1 MGITLYGYRI
11 VRIFS
16 LYTRVP
22 LDYNSNI
29 ILYDLKGVTFMNG
42 NDNLST
48 RAYLAIGMM
57 LFALFFGAG
66 NLIFPAA
73 LGQHAGDNVGWALLG
88 FVLTGVGLPLLGVV
102 AMGYSSCKDVEELAS
117 RVHPI
122 YGLLYTISLYLSIG
136 PMFATPRTGTV
147 AYEIAI
153 KTFADGLHMNMEPI
167 FLALFFGISL
177 WLSISPQKLV
187 NRIGN
192 ILTPALLLV
201 ILLLIVKSFIT
212 PLGGYAVP
220 QPSYG
225 DAPTAVLQG
234 FLDGYNTMDALA
246 SVVFAILVIDFV
258 RLSGATSRAVITKT
272 VMEVGAI
279 AVGLLGIVYVFIANI
294 GATSVERFGL
304 FETGAPVL
312 SVSANYLFGEF
323 GQIILAIIVLL
334 ACLSTSIGLITSCG
348 TYFHKLTPKI
358 SYKLYV
364 VIFSVAAFGLSMF
377 GLKTIISAAIPVLM
391 LLYPLTIVIILL
403 ALLHNVFGGR
413 RCVYVWTVAF
423 TMISALMTGLETAG
437 IAPTALEQLFAQYIP
452 FQSAGMG
459 WVSFAVLGFV
469 VGLIHKG
476 LASDN
481 K

>member
-1 MGITLYGYRI
+1 MDG
-11 VRIFS
+11 
-16 LYTRVP
+16 
-22 LDYNSNI
+22 
-29 ILYDLKGVTFMNG
+29 KE
-42 NDNLST
+42 NLSL

-73 LGQHAGDNVGWALLG
+73 LGQHAGSNVGWALAG
-88 FVLTGVGLPLLGVV
+88 FVLTGVGLPLLGVM
-102 AMGYSSCKDVEELAS
+102 AMGYSGCKDVEELAG

-122 YGLLYTISLYLSIG
+122 YGLIYTVALYLSIG

-153 KTFADGLHMNMEPI
+153 KPFLQGMTLDMQPL
-167 FLALFFGISL
+167 FLAIFFGVSL

-201 ILLLIVKSFIT
+201 ILLLIIKSFMT

-220 QPSYG
+220 QPAYG

-279 AVGLLGIVYVFIANI
+279 AVSLLGIVYVFIANI

-304 FETGAPVL
+304 FDTGAPVL

-413 RCVYVWTVAF
+413 RCVYAWTMAF

-437 IAPTALEQLFAQYIP
+437 IAPVALEQLFTQYIP
-452 FQSAGMG
+452 FQAAGMG

-476 LASDN
+476 LVSEN

>member
-1 MGITLYGYRI
+1 M
-11 VRIFS
+11 
-16 LYTRVP
+16 YTRVP

-153 KTFADGLHMNMEPI
+153 KPFADGLHMNMEPI

-364 VIFSVAAFGLSMF
+364 VIFSLAAFGLSMF
-377 GLKTIISAAIPVLM
+377 GLKTIISAAVLM

>member
-1 MGITLYGYRI
+1 MDGTG
-11 VRIFS
+11 
-16 LYTRVP
+16 
-22 LDYNSNI
+22 
-29 ILYDLKGVTFMNG
+29 
-42 NDNLST
+42 NLST
-48 RAYLAIGMM
+48 RAYWAIGMM

-102 AMGYSSCKDVEELAS
+102 AMGYSGCKDVEELAG

-122 YGLLYTISLYLSIG
+122 YGLLYTVALYLSIG
-136 PMFATPRTGTV
+136 PMFAIPRTGTV

-153 KTFADGLHMNMEPI
+153 RPFAEGLNMNMEPI
-167 FLALFFGISL
+167 FLAIFFGLSL

-192 ILTPALLLV
+192 ILTPALLFV

-212 PLGGYAVP
+212 PLGGYSMP
-220 QPSYG
+220 QPAYG

-258 RLSGATSRAVITKT
+258 RLSGATSRDVITKT

-279 AVGLLGIVYVFIANI
+279 AVALLGVVYIFIANI

-304 FETGAPVL
+304 FDTGAPVL
-312 SVSANYLFGEF
+312 SVSSQYLFGDF
-323 GQIILAIIVLL
+323 GEIVLAIIVLL

-364 VIFSVAAFGLSMF
+364 VIFSVAAFAFSMF

-391 LLYPLTIVIILL
+391 LLYPLTIVIIFL
-403 ALLHNVFGGR
+403 ALGHNVFGGR
-413 RCVYVWTVAF
+413 RCIYAWTMAF
-423 TMISALMTGLETAG
+423 TMISALMSGLETAG
-437 IAPTALEQLFAQYIP
+437 IAPGFLENLFTQYIP
-452 FQSAGMG
+452 FQSVGMG
-459 WVSFAVLGFV
+459 WVSFAVLGFI

-476 LASDN
+476 LVSDSV
-481 K
+481 KA

>member
-1 MGITLYGYRI
+1 MHILIRIIIVILFLY
-11 VRIFS
+11 
-16 LYTRVP
+16 
-22 LDYNSNI
+22 N
-29 ILYDLKGVTFMNG
+29 LKGVTFMNG

-73 LGQHAGDNVGWALLG
+73 LGQQAGSNVGWALLG
-88 FVLTGVGLPLLGVV
+88 FVLTGVGLPLLGVA

-153 KTFADGLHMNMEPI
+153 KPFTEGLSLNMEPI
-167 FLALFFGISL
+167 FLALFFGVSL

-201 ILLLIVKSFIT
+201 ILLLIIKSFMT

-220 QPSYG
+220 QPTYG

-279 AVGLLGIVYVFIANI
+279 AVSLLGIVYVFIANI

-304 FETGAPVL
+304 FDTGAPVL
-312 SVSANYLFGEF
+312 SVSANYLFGGF

-413 RCVYVWTVAF
+413 RCVYAWTMAF

-437 IAPTALEQLFAQYIP
+437 IAPVALEQLFTQYIP
-452 FQSAGMG
+452 FQAAGMG

-476 LASDN
+476 LVSEN

>member
-1 MGITLYGYRI
+1 M
-11 VRIFS
+11 
-16 LYTRVP
+16 YTRVP

-153 KTFADGLHMNMEPI
+153 KPFADGLHMNMEPI

-437 IAPTALEQLFAQYIP
+437 IAPAALEQLFAQYIP

>member
-1 MGITLYGYRI
+1 
-11 VRIFS
+11 
-16 LYTRVP
+16 
-22 LDYNSNI
+22 
-29 ILYDLKGVTFMNG
+29 MNG

-73 LGQHAGDNVGWALLG
+73 LGQQAGDNVGWALLG
-88 FVLTGVGLPLLGVV
+88 FVLTGVGLPLLGVA

-153 KTFADGLHMNMEPI
+153 KPFAEGLSMNMEPI

-212 PLGGYAVP
+212 PLGGYAAP
-220 QPSYG
+220 QPAYG

-364 VIFSVAAFGLSMF
+364 VIFSLAAFGLSMF

-413 RCVYVWTVAF
+413 RCVYAWTVAF
-423 TMISALMTGLETAG
+423 TMISALMTG
-437 IAPTALEQLFAQYIP
+437 IAPIALEQLFAQYIP

>member
-1 MGITLYGYRI
+1 
-11 VRIFS
+11 
-16 LYTRVP
+16 
-22 LDYNSNI
+22 
-29 ILYDLKGVTFMNG
+29 MNG

-73 LGQHAGDNVGWALLG
+73 LGQHAGSNVGWALLG
-88 FVLTGVGLPLLGVV
+88 FVLTGVGLPLLGV
-102 AMGYSSCKDVEELAS
+102 AAIGYSSCKDVEELAS

-122 YGLLYTISLYLSIG
+122 YGLLYTIALYLSIG

-153 KTFADGLHMNMEPI
+153 KPFTEGLSMNMEPI
-167 FLALFFGISL
+167 FLALFFGVSL
-177 WLSISPQKLV
+177 WLSISPHKLV

-201 ILLLIVKSFIT
+201 ILLLIIKSFIT

-220 QPSYG
+220 QPAYG

-258 RLSGATSRAVITKT
+258 RLSGATSRAVVTKT

-304 FETGAPVL
+304 FDTGAPVL
-312 SVSANYLFGEF
+312 SVSANYLFGDF

-403 ALLHNVFGGR
+403 ALLNNVFGGR
-413 RCVYVWTVAF
+413 RCVYAWTMAF

-437 IAPTALEQLFAQYIP
+437 IAPAALEQLFTQYIP

-476 LASDN
+476 LVPEN

>member
-1 MGITLYGYRI
+1 
-11 VRIFS
+11 
-16 LYTRVP
+16 
-22 LDYNSNI
+22 
-29 ILYDLKGVTFMNG
+29 MNG
-42 NDNLST
+42 NDKLSA
-48 RAYLAIGMM
+48 RAYWAIGMM

-73 LGQHAGDNVGWALLG
+73 LGQHSGDNVGWALLG
-88 FVLTGVGLPLLGVV
+88 FILTGVGLPLLGVA

-153 KTFADGLHMNMEPI
+153 KPFTEGLSMNMEPI
-167 FLALFFGISL
+167 FLALFFGVSL

-201 ILLLIVKSFIT
+201 ILLLIIKSFMT

-220 QPSYG
+220 QPAYG

-304 FETGAPVL
+304 FDTGAPVL

-413 RCVYVWTVAF
+413 RCVY
-423 TMISALMTGLETAG
+423 GLETAG
-437 IAPTALEQLFAQYIP
+437 IAPAALEQLFTQYIP
-452 FQSAGMG
+452 FQAAGMG
-459 WVSFAVLGFV
+459 WVSFAILGFI

-476 LASDN
+476 LVSEN

>member
-1 MGITLYGYRI
+1 MDGTQ
-11 VRIFS
+11 
-16 LYTRVP
+16 
-22 LDYNSNI
+22 
-29 ILYDLKGVTFMNG
+29 
-42 NDNLST
+42 NLSK

-73 LGQHAGDNVGWALLG
+73 LGQHSGSNVGWALAG
-88 FVLTGVGLPLLGVV
+88 FVITGVGLPLLGVM
-102 AMGYSSCKDVEELAS
+102 AMGYSGCKDVQELAS
-117 RVHPI
+117 RVHPV
-122 YGLLYTISLYLSIG
+122 YGLIYTVALYLSIG

-153 KTFADGLHMNMEPI
+153 KPFTEGVAMDMQPI
-167 FLALFFGISL
+167 FLVLFFGISL

-201 ILLLIVKSFIT
+201 IFLLIVKSFIT

-220 QPSYG
+220 KGEYVTTG
-225 DAPTAVLQG
+225 GAVLQG

-258 RLSGATSRAVITKT
+258 RLSGATSRVVVTKT

-279 AVGLLGIVYVFIANI
+279 AVAILGIVYIFIANI

-312 SVSANYLFGEF
+312 TASADFLFGAV
-323 GQIILAIIVLL
+323 GQVILAVIVLL
-334 ACLSTSIGLITSCG
+334 ACLSTSIGLITSCS
-348 TYFHKLTPKI
+348 TYFHKLYSKV
-358 SYKLYV
+358 SYKVFV
-364 VIFSVAAFGLSMF
+364 VIFSIAAFGLGMF

-391 LLYPLTIVIILL
+391 LLYPLTIVIIFL
-403 ALLHNVFGGR
+403 ALSDALFDGR
-413 RCVYVWTVAF
+413 RCVYSWTIGL
-423 TMISALMTGLETAG
+423 TMISALMSGLETAG
-437 IAPTALEQLFAQYIP
+437 WAPDVLKAVFTQYIP
-452 FQSAGMG
+452 FQGIGMG
-459 WVSFAVLGFV
+459 WVSFAVLGFIF
-469 VGLIHKG
+469 GLIHKA
-476 LASDN
+476 LKSE
-481 K
+481 

>member
-1 MGITLYGYRI
+1 MDG
-11 VRIFS
+11 
-16 LYTRVP
+16 
-22 LDYNSNI
+22 
-29 ILYDLKGVTFMNG
+29 KE
-42 NDNLST
+42 NLSL

-73 LGQHAGDNVGWALLG
+73 LGQHAGSNVGWALAG
-88 FVLTGVGLPLLGVV
+88 FVLTGVGLPLLGVM
-102 AMGYSSCKDVEELAS
+102 AMGYSGCKDVEELAG
-117 RVHPI
+117 RAHPI
-122 YGLLYTISLYLSIG
+122 YGLIYTVALYLSIG

-153 KTFADGLHMNMEPI
+153 KPFLQGMTLDMQPL
-167 FLALFFGISL
+167 FLAIFFGVSL

-192 ILTPALLLV
+192 ILTPALLL
-201 ILLLIVKSFIT
+201 IKSFVT
-212 PLGGYAVP
+212 PIGAYAVP
-220 QPSYG
+220 QPAYATNG
-225 DAPTAVLQG
+225 IAVLQG

-258 RLSGATSRAVITKT
+258 RLTGATSRDVITKT

-279 AVGLLGIVYVFIANI
+279 AVALLGIVYIFIANI

-304 FETGAPVL
+304 FDTGAPVL
-312 SVSANYLFGEF
+312 TASADFLFGGT

-334 ACLSTSIGLITSCG
+334 ACLSTSIGLITSCS
-348 TYFHKLTPKI
+348 TYFHKLYSKI
-358 SYKLYV
+358 SYKMYV
-364 VIFSVAAFGLSMF
+364 VIFSVAAFALGLF

-403 ALLHNVFGGR
+403 ALSDTVFGGR
-413 RCVYVWTVAF
+413 RCVYGWTIGL
-423 TMISALMTGLETAG
+423 TMISALMSGLETAG
-437 IAPTALEQLFAQYIP
+437 WAPDAIEGLFTQYIP
-452 FQSAGMG
+452 FQGIGMG
-459 WVSFAVLGFV
+459 WVSFAILGFII
-469 VGLIHKG
+469 GLIHKG
-476 LASDN
+476 LVSDTT

>member
-1 MGITLYGYRI
+1 
-11 VRIFS
+11 
-16 LYTRVP
+16 
-22 LDYNSNI
+22 
-29 ILYDLKGVTFMNG
+29 MNG

-73 LGQHAGDNVGWALLG
+73 LGQQAGSNVGWALLG
-88 FVLTGVGLPLLGVV
+88 FVLTGVGLPLLGVA

-153 KTFADGLHMNMEPI
+153 KPFTEGLSMNMEPI
-167 FLALFFGISL
+167 FLALFFGVSL

-201 ILLLIVKSFIT
+201 ILLLIVKSFMT

-220 QPSYG
+220 QPTYG
-225 DAPTAVLQG
+225 DASKAVLQG

-279 AVGLLGIVYVFIANI
+279 AVALLGIVYVFIANI

-304 FETGAPVL
+304 FDTGAPVL
-312 SVSANYLFGEF
+312 SVSANYLFGGF

-413 RCVYVWTVAF
+413 RCVYAWTMAF

-437 IAPTALEQLFAQYIP
+437 IAPVALEQLFTQYIP
-452 FQSAGMG
+452 FQAAGMG

-476 LASDN
+476 LVSEN

>member
-1 MGITLYGYRI
+1 
-11 VRIFS
+11 
-16 LYTRVP
+16 
-22 LDYNSNI
+22 
-29 ILYDLKGVTFMNG
+29 MNG

-73 LGQHAGDNVGWALLG
+73 LGQQAGSNVGWALLG
-88 FVLTGVGLPLLGVV
+88 FVLTGVGLPLLGVA

-153 KTFADGLHMNMEPI
+153 KPFTEGLSMNMEPI
-167 FLALFFGISL
+167 FLALFFGVSL

-220 QPSYG
+220 QPTYG
-225 DAPTAVLQG
+225 DASKAVLQG

-258 RLSGATSRAVITKT
+258 RLSGATSRAVVTKT

-279 AVGLLGIVYVFIANI
+279 AVALLGIVYVFIANI

-312 SVSANYLFGEF
+312 SVSANYLFGDF

-403 ALLHNVFGGR
+403 ALVNNMFGGR
-413 RCVYVWTVAF
+413 RCVYAWTMAF

-437 IAPTALEQLFAQYIP
+437 IAPVALEQLFTQYIP
-452 FQSAGMG
+452 FQAAGMG

-476 LASDN
+476 LVSEN

>member
-1 MGITLYGYRI
+1 
-11 VRIFS
+11 
-16 LYTRVP
+16 
-22 LDYNSNI
+22 
-29 ILYDLKGVTFMNG
+29 MNG

-73 LGQHAGDNVGWALLG
+73 LGQQAGSNVGWALLG
-88 FVLTGVGLPLLGVV
+88 FVLTGVGLPLLGVA

-153 KTFADGLHMNMEPI
+153 KPFTEGLSMNMEPI
-167 FLALFFGISL
+167 FLALFFGVSL

-212 PLGGYAVP
+212 PLGGYVVP

-225 DAPTAVLQG
+225 DASKAVLQG

-258 RLSGATSRAVITKT
+258 RLSGATSRAVVTKT

-279 AVGLLGIVYVFIANI
+279 AVALLGIVYVFIANI

-304 FETGAPVL
+304 FDTGAPVL
-312 SVSANYLFGEF
+312 SVSANYLFGDF

-403 ALLHNVFGGR
+403 ALFHSVFGGR
-413 RCVYVWTVAF
+413 RCVYAWTMAF

-437 IAPTALEQLFAQYIP
+437 IAPATLEQLFTQYIP
-452 FQSAGMG
+452 FQAAGMG

-476 LASDN
+476 LVSEN

>member
-1 MGITLYGYRI
+1 
-11 VRIFS
+11 
-16 LYTRVP
+16 
-22 LDYNSNI
+22 
-29 ILYDLKGVTFMNG
+29 MNG

-73 LGQHAGDNVGWALLG
+73 LGQQAGSNVGWALLG
-88 FVLTGVGLPLLGVV
+88 FVLTGVGLPLLGVA

-153 KTFADGLHMNMEPI
+153 KPFTEGLSMNMEPI
-167 FLALFFGISL
+167 FLALFFGVSL

-220 QPSYG
+220 QPTYG
-225 DAPTAVLQG
+225 DASKAVLQG

-258 RLSGATSRAVITKT
+258 RLSGATSRAVVTKT

-279 AVGLLGIVYVFIANI
+279 AVALLGIVYVFIANI

-304 FETGAPVL
+304 FDTGAPVL
-312 SVSANYLFGEF
+312 SVSANYLFGGF

-403 ALLHNVFGGR
+403 ALFHNVFGGR
-413 RCVYVWTVAF
+413 RCVYAWTMAF

-437 IAPTALEQLFAQYIP
+437 IAPATLEQLFTQYIP
-452 FQSAGMG
+452 FQAAGMG

-476 LASDN
+476 LVSEN

>member
-1 MGITLYGYRI
+1 
-11 VRIFS
+11 
-16 LYTRVP
+16 
-22 LDYNSNI
+22 
-29 ILYDLKGVTFMNG
+29 MNG

-73 LGQHAGDNVGWALLG
+73 LGQQAGSNVGWALLG
-88 FVLTGVGLPLLGVV
+88 FVLTGVGLPLLGVA

-153 KTFADGLHMNMEPI
+153 KPFTEGLSMNMEPI
-167 FLALFFGISL
+167 FLALFFGVSL

-220 QPSYG
+220 QPTYG
-225 DAPTAVLQG
+225 DASKAVLQG

-279 AVGLLGIVYVFIANI
+279 AVALLGIVYVFIANI

-312 SVSANYLFGEF
+312 SVSANYLFGDF

-403 ALLHNVFGGR
+403 ALVNNMFGGR
-413 RCVYVWTVAF
+413 RCVYAWTMAF

-437 IAPTALEQLFAQYIP
+437 IAPATLEQLFTQYIP
-452 FQSAGMG
+452 FQAAGMG

-476 LASDN
+476 LVSEN

>member
-1 MGITLYGYRI
+1 
-11 VRIFS
+11 
-16 LYTRVP
+16 
-22 LDYNSNI
+22 
-29 ILYDLKGVTFMNG
+29 MNG

-73 LGQHAGDNVGWALLG
+73 LGQQAGSNVGWALLG
-88 FVLTGVGLPLLGVV
+88 FVLTGVGLPLLGVA

-153 KTFADGLHMNMEPI
+153 KPFTEGLSMNMEPI
-167 FLALFFGISL
+167 FLALFFGVSL

-220 QPSYG
+220 QPTYG
-225 DAPTAVLQG
+225 DASKAVLQG

-258 RLSGATSRAVITKT
+258 RLSGATSRAVVTKT

-279 AVGLLGIVYVFIANI
+279 AVALLGIVYVFIANI

-304 FETGAPVL
+304 FDTGAPVL
-312 SVSANYLFGEF
+312 SVSANYLFGGF

-348 TYFHKLTPKI
+348 TYFHKLIPKI

-413 RCVYVWTVAF
+413 RCVYAWTMAF

-437 IAPTALEQLFAQYIP
+437 IAPATLEQLFTQYIP
-452 FQSAGMG
+452 FQAAGMG

-476 LASDN
+476 LVSEN

>member
-1 MGITLYGYRI
+1 
-11 VRIFS
+11 
-16 LYTRVP
+16 
-22 LDYNSNI
+22 
-29 ILYDLKGVTFMNG
+29 MNG

-73 LGQHAGDNVGWALLG
+73 LGQQAGSNVGWALLG
-88 FVLTGVGLPLLGVV
+88 FVLTGVGLPLLGVA

-153 KTFADGLHMNMEPI
+153 KPFTEGLSMNMEPI
-167 FLALFFGISL
+167 FLALFFGVSL

-220 QPSYG
+220 QPTYG
-225 DAPTAVLQG
+225 DASKAVLQG

-258 RLSGATSRAVITKT
+258 RLSGATSRAVVTKT

-279 AVGLLGIVYVFIANI
+279 AVALLGIVYVFIANI

-304 FETGAPVL
+304 FDTGAPVL
-312 SVSANYLFGEF
+312 SVSANYLFGDF

-403 ALLHNVFGGR
+403 ALVNNMFGGR
-413 RCVYVWTVAF
+413 RCVYAWTMAF

-437 IAPTALEQLFAQYIP
+437 IAPVALEQLFTQYIP
-452 FQSAGMG
+452 FQAAGMG

-476 LASDN
+476 LVSEN

>member
-1 MGITLYGYRI
+1 MDG
-11 VRIFS
+11 
-16 LYTRVP
+16 
-22 LDYNSNI
+22 
-29 ILYDLKGVTFMNG
+29 KE
-42 NDNLST
+42 NLSL

-73 LGQHAGDNVGWALLG
+73 LGQHSGDNVGWALLG
-88 FVLTGVGLPLLGVV
+88 FILTGVGLPLLGVA

-153 KTFADGLHMNMEPI
+153 KPFTEGLSMNMEPI
-167 FLALFFGISL
+167 FLALFFGVSL

-201 ILLLIVKSFIT
+201 ILLLIIKSFIT

-220 QPSYG
+220 QPTYG

-279 AVGLLGIVYVFIANI
+279 AVALLGIVYVFIANI

-304 FETGAPVL
+304 FDTGAPVL

-403 ALLHNVFGGR
+403 ALFHNVFGGR
-413 RCVYVWTVAF
+413 RCVYAWTMAF

-437 IAPTALEQLFAQYIP
+437 IAPVALEQLFTQYIP
-452 FQSAGMG
+452 FQAAGMG

-476 LASDN
+476 LVSEN

>member
-1 MGITLYGYRI
+1 M
-11 VRIFS
+11 
-16 LYTRVP
+16 YTRVP

-153 KTFADGLHMNMEPI
+153 KPFADGLHMNMEPI

-225 DAPTAVLQG
+225 NAPTAVLQG

-364 VIFSVAAFGLSMF
+364 VIFSLAAFGLSMF

>member
-1 MGITLYGYRI
+1 
-11 VRIFS
+11 
-16 LYTRVP
+16 
-22 LDYNSNI
+22 
-29 ILYDLKGVTFMNG
+29 MNG
-42 NDNLST
+42 NDNLSI

-73 LGQHAGDNVGWALLG
+73 LGQQAGSNVGWALLG
-88 FVLTGVGLPLLGVV
+88 FVLTGVGLPLLGVA

-153 KTFADGLHMNMEPI
+153 KPFTEGLSMNMEPI
-167 FLALFFGISL
+167 FLALFFGVSL

-220 QPSYG
+220 QPTYG
-225 DAPTAVLQG
+225 DASKAVLQG

-258 RLSGATSRAVITKT
+258 RLSGATSRAVVTKT

-279 AVGLLGIVYVFIANI
+279 AVALLGIVYVFIANI

-312 SVSANYLFGEF
+312 SVSANYLFGDF

-403 ALLHNVFGGR
+403 ALVNNMFGGH
-413 RCVYVWTVAF
+413 RCVYAWTMAF

-437 IAPTALEQLFAQYIP
+437 IAPVALEQLFTQYIP
-452 FQSAGMG
+452 FQAAGMG

-476 LASDN
+476 LVSEN

>member
-1 MGITLYGYRI
+1 
-11 VRIFS
+11 
-16 LYTRVP
+16 
-22 LDYNSNI
+22 
-29 ILYDLKGVTFMNG
+29 MNG

-73 LGQHAGDNVGWALLG
+73 LGQHAGSNVGWALLG

-122 YGLLYTISLYLSIG
+122 YGLLYTVALYLSIG

-153 KTFADGLHMNMEPI
+153 KPFTEGLSMNMEPI
-167 FLALFFGISL
+167 FLALFFGVSL
-177 WLSISPQKLV
+177 WLSISPHKLV

-201 ILLLIVKSFIT
+201 ILLLIIKSFIT

-220 QPSYG
+220 QPAYG

-258 RLSGATSRAVITKT
+258 RLSGATSRAVVTKT

-304 FETGAPVL
+304 FDTGAPVL
-312 SVSANYLFGEF
+312 SVSANYLFGDF

-391 LLYPLTIVIILL
+391 LLYPLTIAIILL

-413 RCVYVWTVAF
+413 RCVYAWTMAF

-437 IAPTALEQLFAQYIP
+437 IAPAALEQLFVQYIP

-476 LASDN
+476 LVPEN

>member
-1 MGITLYGYRI
+1 
-11 VRIFS
+11 
-16 LYTRVP
+16 
-22 LDYNSNI
+22 
-29 ILYDLKGVTFMNG
+29 MNG

-73 LGQHAGDNVGWALLG
+73 LGQQAGSNVGWALLG
-88 FVLTGVGLPLLGVV
+88 FVLTGVGLPLLGVA

-153 KTFADGLHMNMEPI
+153 KPFTEGLSMNMEPI
-167 FLALFFGISL
+167 FLALFFGVSL

-201 ILLLIVKSFIT
+201 ILLLIVKSFMT

-220 QPSYG
+220 QPTYG
-225 DAPTAVLQG
+225 DASKAVLQG

-258 RLSGATSRAVITKT
+258 RLSGATSRAVVTKT

-279 AVGLLGIVYVFIANI
+279 AVALLGIVYVFIANI

-304 FETGAPVL
+304 FDTGAPVL
-312 SVSANYLFGEF
+312 SVSANYLFGGF

-403 ALLHNVFGGR
+403 ALFHNVFGGR
-413 RCVYVWTVAF
+413 RCVYAWTMAF

-437 IAPTALEQLFAQYIP
+437 IAPATLEQLFTQYIP
-452 FQSAGMG
+452 FQAAGMG

-476 LASDN
+476 LVSEN

>member
-1 MGITLYGYRI
+1 
-11 VRIFS
+11 
-16 LYTRVP
+16 
-22 LDYNSNI
+22 
-29 ILYDLKGVTFMNG
+29 MNG

-73 LGQHAGDNVGWALLG
+73 LGQQAGSNVGWALLG
-88 FVLTGVGLPLLGVV
+88 FVLTGVGLPLLGVA

-153 KTFADGLHMNMEPI
+153 KPFTEGLSLNMEPI
-167 FLALFFGISL
+167 FLALFFGVSL

-201 ILLLIVKSFIT
+201 ILLLIIKSFMT

-220 QPSYG
+220 QPTYG
-225 DAPTAVLQG
+225 DASKAVLQG

-279 AVGLLGIVYVFIANI
+279 AVALLGIVYVFIANI

-304 FETGAPVL
+304 FDTGAPVL
-312 SVSANYLFGEF
+312 SVSANYLFGGF

-413 RCVYVWTVAF
+413 RCVYAWTMAF

-437 IAPTALEQLFAQYIP
+437 IAPAALEQLFTQYIP
-452 FQSAGMG
+452 FQAAGMG

-476 LASDN
+476 LVSEN

>member
-1 MGITLYGYRI
+1 
-11 VRIFS
+11 
-16 LYTRVP
+16 
-22 LDYNSNI
+22 
-29 ILYDLKGVTFMNG
+29 MNG

-73 LGQHAGDNVGWALLG
+73 LGQQAGSNVGWALLG
-88 FVLTGVGLPLLGVV
+88 FVLTGVGLPLLGVA

-153 KTFADGLHMNMEPI
+153 KPFTEGLSMNMEPI
-167 FLALFFGISL
+167 FLALFFGVSL

-201 ILLLIVKSFIT
+201 ILLLIIKSFMT

-220 QPSYG
+220 QPTYG

-279 AVGLLGIVYVFIANI
+279 AVALLGIVYVFIANI

-304 FETGAPVL
+304 FDTGAPVL
-312 SVSANYLFGEF
+312 SVSANYLFGGF

-403 ALLHNVFGGR
+403 ALINDVFGGR
-413 RCVYVWTVAF
+413 RCIYAWTIGL

-437 IAPTALEQLFAQYIP
+437 IAPAALEQLFTQYIP
-452 FQSAGMG
+452 FQAAGMG

-476 LASDN
+476 LVSEN

>member
-1 MGITLYGYRI
+1 
-11 VRIFS
+11 
-16 LYTRVP
+16 
-22 LDYNSNI
+22 
-29 ILYDLKGVTFMNG
+29 MNG

-73 LGQHAGDNVGWALLG
+73 LGQHAGSNVGWALLG
-88 FVLTGVGLPLLGVV
+88 FVLTGVGLPLLGVA

-122 YGLLYTISLYLSIG
+122 YGLLYTIALYLSIG

-153 KTFADGLHMNMEPI
+153 KPFTEGLSMNMEPI
-167 FLALFFGISL
+167 FLALFFGVSL
-177 WLSISPQKLV
+177 WLSISPHKLV

-201 ILLLIVKSFIT
+201 ILLLIIKSFIT
-212 PLGGYAVP
+212 PLGGYAMP
-220 QPSYG
+220 QPAYG

-258 RLSGATSRAVITKT
+258 RLSGATSRAVVTKT

-304 FETGAPVL
+304 FDTGAPVL
-312 SVSANYLFGEF
+312 SVSANYLFGDF

-403 ALLHNVFGGR
+403 ALLNNVFGGR
-413 RCVYVWTVAF
+413 RCVYAWTMAF

-437 IAPTALEQLFAQYIP
+437 IAPAALEQLFTQYIP

-476 LASDN
+476 LVPEN

>member
-1 MGITLYGYRI
+1 M
-11 VRIFS
+11 VRMFF
-16 LYTRVP
+16 LHTYPP
-22 LDYNSNI
+22 LDYNNNI
-29 ILYDLKGVTFMNG
+29 ILYNLKGVTFMNG

-73 LGQHAGDNVGWALLG
+73 LGQHAGSNVGWALLG
-88 FVLTGVGLPLLGVV
+88 FILTGVGLPLLGVA

-122 YGLLYTISLYLSIG
+122 YGLLYTIALYLSIG

-153 KTFADGLHMNMEPI
+153 KPFTEGLSMNMEPI
-167 FLALFFGISL
+167 FLALFFGVSL
-177 WLSISPQKLV
+177 WLSISPHKLV

-201 ILLLIVKSFIT
+201 ILLLIIKSFIT

-220 QPSYG
+220 QPAYG

-258 RLSGATSRAVITKT
+258 RLSGATSRAVVTKT

-304 FETGAPVL
+304 FDTGAPVL
-312 SVSANYLFGEF
+312 SVSANYLFGDF

-403 ALLHNVFGGR
+403 ALLNNVFGGR
-413 RCVYVWTVAF
+413 RCVYAWTMAF

-437 IAPTALEQLFAQYIP
+437 IAPAALEQLFTQYIP

-476 LASDN
+476 LVPEN

>member
-1 MGITLYGYRI
+1 
-11 VRIFS
+11 
-16 LYTRVP
+16 
-22 LDYNSNI
+22 
-29 ILYDLKGVTFMNG
+29 MNG

-73 LGQHAGDNVGWALLG
+73 LGQQAGSNVGWALLG
-88 FVLTGVGLPLLGVV
+88 FVLTGVGLPLLGVA

-153 KTFADGLHMNMEPI
+153 KPFTEGLSMNMEPI
-167 FLALFFGISL
+167 FLALFFGVSL

-225 DAPTAVLQG
+225 DASKAVLQG

-279 AVGLLGIVYVFIANI
+279 AVALLGIVYVFIANI

-304 FETGAPVL
+304 FDTGAPVL
-312 SVSANYLFGEF
+312 SVSANYLFGGF

-413 RCVYVWTVAF
+413 RCVYAWTMAF

-437 IAPTALEQLFAQYIP
+437 IAPVALEQLFTQYIP
-452 FQSAGMG
+452 FQAAGMG

-476 LASDN
+476 LVPEN

>member
-1 MGITLYGYRI
+1 
-11 VRIFS
+11 
-16 LYTRVP
+16 
-22 LDYNSNI
+22 
-29 ILYDLKGVTFMNG
+29 MNG

-73 LGQHAGDNVGWALLG
+73 LGQQAGSNVGWALLG
-88 FVLTGVGLPLLGVV
+88 FVLTGVGLPLLGVA

-153 KTFADGLHMNMEPI
+153 KPFTEGLSMNMEPI
-167 FLALFFGISL
+167 FLALFFGVSL

-220 QPSYG
+220 QPTYG
-225 DAPTAVLQG
+225 DASKAVLQG

-258 RLSGATSRAVITKT
+258 RLSGATSRAVVTKT

-279 AVGLLGIVYVFIANI
+279 AVALLGIVYVFIANI

-304 FETGAPVL
+304 FDTGAPVL
-312 SVSANYLFGEF
+312 SVSANYLFGGF

-413 RCVYVWTVAF
+413 RCVYAWTMAF

-437 IAPTALEQLFAQYIP
+437 IAPATLEQLFTQYIP
-452 FQSAGMG
+452 FQAAGMG

-476 LASDN
+476 LVSEN

>member
-1 MGITLYGYRI
+1 
-11 VRIFS
+11 
-16 LYTRVP
+16 
-22 LDYNSNI
+22 
-29 ILYDLKGVTFMNG
+29 MNG

-73 LGQHAGDNVGWALLG
+73 LGQQAGSNVGWALLG
-88 FVLTGVGLPLLGVV
+88 FVLTGVGLPLLGVA

-153 KTFADGLHMNMEPI
+153 KPFTEGLSMNMEPI
-167 FLALFFGISL
+167 FLALFFGVSL

-220 QPSYG
+220 QPTYG
-225 DAPTAVLQG
+225 DASKAVLQG

-258 RLSGATSRAVITKT
+258 RLSGATSRAVVTKT

-279 AVGLLGIVYVFIANI
+279 AVALLGIVYVFIANI

-304 FETGAPVL
+304 FDTGAPVL
-312 SVSANYLFGEF
+312 SVSANYLFGGF

-413 RCVYVWTVAF
+413 RCVYAWTMAF

-437 IAPTALEQLFAQYIP
+437 IAPVALEQLFTQYIP
-452 FQSAGMG
+452 FQAAGMG

-476 LASDN
+476 LVSEN

>member
-153 KTFADGLHMNMEPI
+153 KPFADGLHMNMEPI

-201 ILLLIVKSFIT
+201 ILLLIVKSFLT

-220 QPSYG
+220 QPAYG

>member
-1 MGITLYGYRI
+1 
-11 VRIFS
+11 
-16 LYTRVP
+16 
-22 LDYNSNI
+22 
-29 ILYDLKGVTFMNG
+29 MNG

-73 LGQHAGDNVGWALLG
+73 LGQQAGSNVGWALLG
-88 FVLTGVGLPLLGVV
+88 FVLTGVGLPLLGVA

-153 KTFADGLHMNMEPI
+153 KPFTEGLSMNMEPI
-167 FLALFFGISL
+167 FLALFFGVSL

-201 ILLLIVKSFIT
+201 ILLLIVKSFMT

-220 QPSYG
+220 QPTYG
-225 DAPTAVLQG
+225 DASKAVLQG

-258 RLSGATSRAVITKT
+258 RLSGATSRAVVTKT

-279 AVGLLGIVYVFIANI
+279 AVALLGIVYVFIANI

-304 FETGAPVL
+304 FDTGAPVL
-312 SVSANYLFGEF
+312 SVSANYLFGGF

-413 RCVYVWTVAF
+413 RCVYAWTMAF

-437 IAPTALEQLFAQYIP
+437 IAPVALEQLFTQYIP
-452 FQSAGMG
+452 FQAAGMG

-476 LASDN
+476 LVSEN

>member
-1 MGITLYGYRI
+1 M
-11 VRIFS
+11 
-16 LYTRVP
+16 YTRVP

-153 KTFADGLHMNMEPI
+153 KPFADGLHMNMEPI

-437 IAPTALEQLFAQYIP
+437 IAPTALEQLFTQYIP

>member
-1 MGITLYGYRI
+1 
-11 VRIFS
+11 
-16 LYTRVP
+16 
-22 LDYNSNI
+22 
-29 ILYDLKGVTFMNG
+29 MNG
-42 NDNLST
+42 NDNLSI

-73 LGQHAGDNVGWALLG
+73 LGQQAGSNVGWALLG
-88 FVLTGVGLPLLGVV
+88 FVLTGVGLPLLGVA

-153 KTFADGLHMNMEPI
+153 KPFTEGLSMNMEPI
-167 FLALFFGISL
+167 FLALFFGVSL

-220 QPSYG
+220 QPTYG
-225 DAPTAVLQG
+225 DASKAVLQG

-279 AVGLLGIVYVFIANI
+279 AVALLGIVYVFIANI

-312 SVSANYLFGEF
+312 SVSANYLFGDF

-403 ALLHNVFGGR
+403 ALVNNMFGGR
-413 RCVYVWTVAF
+413 RCVYAWTMAF

-437 IAPTALEQLFAQYIP
+437 IAPVALEQLFTQYIP
-452 FQSAGMG
+452 FQAAGMG

-476 LASDN
+476 LVSEN

>member
-1 MGITLYGYRI
+1 
-11 VRIFS
+11 
-16 LYTRVP
+16 
-22 LDYNSNI
+22 
-29 ILYDLKGVTFMNG
+29 MNG

-73 LGQHAGDNVGWALLG
+73 LGQQAGSNVGWALLG
-88 FVLTGVGLPLLGVV
+88 FVLTGVGLPLLGVA

-117 RVHPI
+117 RVHPF

-153 KTFADGLHMNMEPI
+153 KPFTEGLSMNMEPI
-167 FLALFFGISL
+167 FLALFFGVSL

-220 QPSYG
+220 QPTYG
-225 DAPTAVLQG
+225 DASKAVLQG

-258 RLSGATSRAVITKT
+258 RLSGATSRAVVTKT

-279 AVGLLGIVYVFIANI
+279 AVALLGIVYVFIANI

-312 SVSANYLFGEF
+312 SVSANYLFGDF

-403 ALLHNVFGGR
+403 ALVNNMFGGR
-413 RCVYVWTVAF
+413 RCVYAWTMAF

-437 IAPTALEQLFAQYIP
+437 IAPAALEQLFTQYIP
-452 FQSAGMG
+452 FQAAGMG

-476 LASDN
+476 LVSEN